1 MSSRYGTFLL
11 CLLLRWKKK
20 KKEGFKCKLLFQCHY
35 RRNITQKCN
44 LLCIDKT
51 KLKNASTYS
60 HLETTELER
69 KVHVAF
75 RNSSVVCSSWL
86 DGQSYCSAD
95 VKAPDV
101 RKEVEQTEKNW
112 VSAKLMDVVQ
122 NLGSTD
128 MVLCTSTRL
137 KLHLVN
143 GTCDENSAH
152 KTQPRKER
160 ACVQHCVYKGRP
172 DDIRRTMCTAFF
184 ACNF

>member
-1 MSSRYGTFLL
+1 MLTIISKHLILHSTKKKRSIFKYVLLTYSVRRAIVKSVWYFSSLPPTSLE
-11 CLLLRWKKK
+11 KK

-122 NLGSTD
+122 NLGS
-128 MVLCTSTRL
+128 
-137 KLHLVN
+137 
-143 GTCDENSAH
+143 
-152 KTQPRKER
+152 
-160 ACVQHCVYKGRP
+160 
-172 DDIRRTMCTAFF
+172 
-184 ACNF
+184 